1 MMKIKMLIS
10 VSCVAALSVAC
21 GLDNDS
27 LTLEERAEIAGA
39 TDLHIELP
47 ESLPE
52 AGPNQP
58 TCGGFLG
65 AVCPVG
71 MQCIDYPGDGCN
83 PNQGGADCLGMCV
96 GNPNAGCGGNQAGK
110 TYIGNSP
117 EECQIIKFACPEGE
131 NYFADECGCG
141 CEDPN
146 AGGGSNGGGPTAC
159 GAVTCGAG
167 LVCCNASCGICT
179 EPGGVC
185 IQIACEPF

>member
-1 MMKIKMLIS
+1 MLPTNDTRGEKMMKIKMLIS
-10 VSCVAALSVAC
+10 VSRVAALSAAC

-96 GNPNAGCGGNQAGK
+96 GTLLLTSYCGDARSGN
-110 TYIGNSP
+110 
-117 EECQIIKFACPEGE
+117 CR
-131 NYFADECGCG
+131 
-141 CEDPN
+141 
-146 AGGGSNGGGPTAC
+146 
-159 GAVTCGAG
+159 
-167 LVCCNASCGICT
+167 LRWH
-179 EPGGVC
+179 EPCHHWRMRCVDLSTSRMSL
-185 IQIACEPF
+185 IQPR